1 MATKDE
7 RRQIAEK
14 NLAALHENI
23 AAAVETMQTPEGW
36 KAWLDITS
44 SFPQYSLNNQLA
56 LFKQSVGRGI
66 NPRAFASF
74 RRWKEAGYPVQKGQ
88 QSFRVLGPV
97 LKKRPHDK
105 ESGKPLTDGEA
116 DNRDSSTIV
125 WKRVPVAFKAVPV
138 FEISQTEAAELTQ
151 IPEELVPEKLTGLA
165 PDGLIDR
172 LTHYAASHGTPV
184 EYQPLA
190 QLGGANGYF
199 RADRDGSNRRIV
211 VGADLDEAA
220 RAKTLIHEIAHM
232 RLHVDSQGM
241 SRSTQEIEAESTAYV
256 VAAQFGLDTSQ
267 YTFRYVGGW
276 SGYDADA
283 IRETAQRVIDISGE
297 ITDAVRVTEEIRT
310 DDAAEERALDLTSR
324 TAAIAEQATETADSL
339 EAAWAGISLAD
350 SAEYPAAAV
359 RQSAYSAAAHHGLGV
374 GSKVLHDGTLSFT
387 RDDAANLTVV
397 INDDA
402 GGVRLSWTS
411 YDWEPHGMEY
421 QGEWEQ
427 SLSSID
433 ALDSI
438 RSTVRSWAAESNPI
452 ETRGLEDI
460 DELAAATSNTPATAT
475 EDPVFT
481 TEDVADDETLDD
493 EGAIH
498 RGSFILRRTAHPSG
512 RIEVTDSSG
521 NVHNTAMI
529 ADLTTIRQLV
539 DVWQIDRNLIDQ
551 DHPLLSAPDLQLE
564 RMTFSKDYSEQAQIA
579 RRIYDNRTNRPG
591 VIHSA
596 GTSKPAVPGP
606 ADVGLAPAELAEH
619 ARDYLQ
625 VMDRIEL
632 AQVEGAR
639 LDVIRPDAERITVTT
654 TPDEW
659 MMRVDWQR
667 ATWDGS
673 RYETVDRS
681 HEYVDRETA
690 HEHVVDQIVQW
701 KDESVIT
708 EGDVDEHTIA
718 RCVAFAR
725 GEAPMSS
732 DNTHVAKPTAPESPP
747 SFSEAMSTMYSAM
760 SDGQFAIN
768 FDDEPSAD
776 HDQSERRPELEL

>member
-36 KAWLDITS
+36 KAWLDITA

-56 LFKQSVGRGI
+56 LLKQSVDRGT

-74 RRWKEAGYPVQKGQ
+74 RRWKEAGYPVRKGQ

-125 WKRVPVAFKAVPV
+125 WKRVAVAFKAVPV

-172 LTHYAASHGTPV
+172 LTDYAASHGTPV

-256 VAAQFGLDTSQ
+256 VAAQFGLDTRQ

-283 IRETAQRVIDISGE
+283 VRETAQRVIDISGE
-297 ITDAVRVTEEIRT
+297 ITDAVRVTEETRT

-339 EAAWAGISLAD
+339 EVAQAGISLPD
-350 SAEYPAAAV
+350 TSQYHAATV
-359 RQSAYSAAAHHGLGV
+359 RQSAYSAAAHHDLGV
-374 GSKVLHDGTLSFT
+374 ASKVLHDGTLSFT
-387 RDDAANLTVV
+387 RDDAANLTVE

-427 SLSSID
+427 SLSSTD

-438 RSTVRSWAAESNPI
+438 KSTVRAWAAESNSVEP
-452 ETRGLEDI
+452 RGREDI
-460 DELAAATSNTPATAT
+460 DELSAVDTHAPFADVTAPT
-475 EDPVFT
+475 FT
-481 TEDVADDETLDD
+481 FDDLVADETLTDD
-493 EGAIH
+493 GAIRRGDFIIS
-498 RGSFILRRTAHPSG
+498 RGSRSEPPLV
-512 RIEVTDSSG
+512 VTDGSG
-521 NVHNTAMI
+521 NRHHTAMI
-529 ADLTTIRQLV
+529 ADIDRIRQFI
-539 DVWQIDRNLIDQ
+539 DIWQEDRNSIGHDDPLI
-551 DHPLLSAPDLQLE
+551 SATDMRVE
-564 RMTFSKDYSEQAQIA
+564 RQATGDNTSADTITARQI
-579 RRIYDNRTNRPG
+579 RSNRASRPG
-591 VIHSA
+591 IINYA
-596 GTSKPAVPGP
+596 GTFTP
-606 ADVGLAPAELAEH
+606 
-619 ARDYLQ
+619 
-625 VMDRIEL
+625 
-632 AQVEGAR
+632 
-639 LDVIRPDAERITVTT
+639 T
-654 TPDEW
+654 TPASENG
-659 MMRVDWQR
+659 VPTSPH
-667 ATWDGS
+667 A
-673 RYETVDRS
+673 
-681 HEYVDRETA
+681 
-690 HEHVVDQIVQW
+690 
-701 KDESVIT
+701 
-708 EGDVDEHTIA
+708 IA
-718 RCVAFAR
+718 
-725 GEAPMSS
+725 AP
-732 DNTHVAKPTAPESPP
+732 TPP
-747 SFSEAMSTMYSAM
+747 SFAEAMDTMLSAT
-760 SDGQFAIN
+760 SDGQYALDIGIPTN
-768 FDDEPSAD
+768 APSL
-776 HDQSERRPELEL
+776 PEESSRSSDVEL